1 MTSLIV
7 IFHFQA
13 CAPRYIY
20 YVFMNRRDP
29 VGVCHIARNNFTEF
43 RHYRPC
49 VDEGLSSKN
58 LILLRSQ
65 ACAPRYVWF
74 SRNLLRREPIG
85 TCYTAKNNFADIF
98 EYSPCKTS
106 KWSHRFGPWI
116 ADELTPFHTRLTQ
129 GRLVLCYLSSPHLS
143 TKVRQTFWHFSS
155 CSTLPG
161 PDLPPPNS
169 STVSS

>member
-1 MTSLIV
+1 
-7 IFHFQA
+7 
-13 CAPRYIY
+13 
-20 YVFMNRRDP
+20 MNRRDP

-116 ADELTPFHTRLTQ
+116 ADELTPFHTETHTREI
-129 GRLVLCYLSSPHLS
+129 GLVLSSPHLS
-143 TKVRQTFWHFSS
+143 TKVRQKFWQFFS
-155 CSTLPG
+155 STLPG
-161 PDLPPPNS
+161 AHLSPPNS
-169 STVSS
+169 STVRVPNYEAPTLWHLAGA

>member
-1 MTSLIV
+1 MSF
-7 IFHFQA
+7 FHFQA

-106 KWSHRFGPWI
+106 K
-116 ADELTPFHTRLTQ
+116 
-129 GRLVLCYLSSPHLS
+129 
-143 TKVRQTFWHFSS
+143 
-155 CSTLPG
+155 
-161 PDLPPPNS
+161 
-169 STVSS
+169 